1 MISRGYELLDLM
13 ILSSAGHVPPFVY
26 EYIYL
31 DGRIDVD
38 RLVDAVAQAATI
50 VPETLCR
57 LDARRGRFKE
67 ANLTAKDVVSEE
79 MGLIECGFEWDL
91 EHDTQVK
98 IRVGHGPDTD
108 SMVIGIS
115 HILCDGMG
123 LMQYTS
129 LIADAYNG
137 VLPQVRNHRSLEPIL
152 AAAVIGPQTEAEKR
166 SFDTPS
172 RGLPIRGD
180 GDQLFC
186 HRVTLPESTM
196 AALHRLTRSRGVTLN
211 DVFFA
216 ACFRVA
222 TQILGLPAVALRCPA
237 DTRPIV
243 GSEPLT
249 IANMTGIY
257 RMVIDVD
264 EDDPFSVTLA
274 KVHDEIIVQK
284 QRRRNFYNFPDLA
297 KIPRFYPV
305 GMIVKSLERTYT
317 VRPVEYTNCGIQPV
331 LSFADVGVSLS
342 FMTGSYATYPEF
354 PLAVS
359 SFGATTSL
367 VVSLAGNEERSQ
379 AGEKVLHRVVKEIGD
394 WMESE
399 TGAPSEVRQ

>member
-26 EYIYL
+26 EYIYC

-38 RLVDAVAQAATI
+38 RLVDAVAQVATI

-57 LDARRGRFKE
+57 LDARHGRFKE
-67 ANLTAKDVVSEE
+67 ANLTAKDAVSEVA
-79 MGLIECGFEWDL
+79 GLIECGFEWDL
-91 EHDTQVK
+91 EHGTQVK
-98 IRVGHGPDTD
+98 IHVGHGPDTD

-115 HILCDGMG
+115 HILSDGMG

-137 VLPQVRNHRSLEPIL
+137 VLPQVRNHRSLAPIL
-152 AAAVIGPQTEAEKR
+152 AAADIGPQTEAEKR

-172 RGLPIRGD
+172 MGLPLQGE
-180 GDQLFC
+180 GNQLFC
-186 HRVTLPESTM
+186 HRVTFPEPTM
-196 AALHRLTRSRGVTLN
+196 AVLHGLTRSHGVTLN

-222 TQILGLPAVALRCPA
+222 TQVLGLPAVALRCPA

-243 GSEPLT
+243 NSDPLT

-257 RMVIDVD
+257 RMVIDVG
-264 EDDPFSVTLA
+264 EGDPFSATLA
-274 KVHDEIIVQK
+274 KVHEEIIVQK

-305 GMIVKSLERTYT
+305 GMIVKGLERTYT
-317 VRPVEYTNCGIQPV
+317 VRPVEYTNCGIQPS
-331 LSFADVGVSLS
+331 LSFGAIGVNFS

-359 SFGATTSL
+359 SFGSTTSL
-367 VVSLAGNEERSQ
+367 AVTLAGDENRSQ
-379 AGEKVLHRVVKEIGD
+379 AGEKVLHRVVQEIED

-399 TGAPSEVRQ
+399 TNPADEAQQ